1 MLNFNGNLK
10 HAAEHMYN
18 KSIKDIFSLKAK
30 VMNYDCINNKLLLK
44 LFDCLIRHILTY
56 GSEIWICD
64 FNVKE
69 SVLDKLPFEKLHNK
83 FCKYLLGV
91 HRRSSNF
98 ASRLELGRERIL
110 NFITSLALKFNERL
124 SELPADRFPKEVYNV
139 DQVLFEE
146 GYKSWFSFINQS
158 VNKLSI
164 SSDSMYGHQTRQY
177 IFYHATRMIY
187 LLNLNP

>member
-1 MLNFNGNLK
+1 
-10 HAAEHMYN
+10 
-18 KSIKDIFSLKAK
+18 
-30 VMNYDCINNKLLLK
+30 MNYDYINNKLLLK
-44 LFDCLIRHILTY
+44 LFDCLIRPILTY

-69 SVLDKLPFEKLHNK
+69 SVLDKLPFEQLHNK

-124 SELPADRFPKEVYNV
+124 SELPADCFLKEVYNV
-139 DQVLFEE
+139 DQALFKE
-146 GYKSWFSFINQS
+146 GYKSWYSFINQS

-164 SSDSMYGHQTRQY
+164 SSDSMYGHGNDIY
-177 IFYHATRMIY
+177 IMNFVFRHIYHLAY
-187 LLNLNP
+187 QSELPKN

>member
-1 MLNFNGNLK
+1 MWDLIV
-10 HAAEHMYN
+10 
-18 KSIKDIFSLKAK
+18 SIPDHCLYF
-30 VMNYDCINNKLLLK
+30 Y
-44 LFDCLIRHILTY
+44 FDCLIRPILTY
-56 GSEIWICD
+56 CSEIWICD

-69 SVLDKLPFEKLHNK
+69 SVLDKLPFEKLPYK

-124 SELPADRFPKEVYNV
+124 SELPADRFLKEVYNV
-139 DQVLFEE
+139 DQAFFEE
-146 GYKSWFSFINQS
+146 GYKSWYSFISQS
-158 VNKLSI
+158 VSQSI
-164 SSDSMYGHQTRQY
+164 TFQFHLTACTVTRHLN